1 LSVAKVMSATLA
13 GLVAVS
19 SAMTNRPACL
29 AWLRAALTA
38 SPLVVI
44 RMPLSPREIAL
55 SIALIWVCVSP
66 SLVPAATVRL
76 TLSLAAAALA
86 SFSMLTKY
94 GLVSVLRMR
103 ETPTLAPPPD
113 PPEELLPE
121 EAVVLEEEQAAIAV
135 ATHRARPAAVA
146 VRRIRRREFG
156 TRTVPEW
163 FMVLRPFVTIAPRWR
178 DNVDSTRSFLSWQTA
193 SSR

>member
-1 LSVAKVMSATLA
+1 
-13 GLVAVS
+13 
-19 SAMTNRPACL
+19 
-29 AWLRAALTA
+29 
-38 SPLVVI
+38 
-44 RMPLSPREIAL
+44 
-55 SIALIWVCVSP
+55 
-66 SLVPAATVRL
+66 
-76 TLSLAAAALA
+76 
-86 SFSMLTKY
+86 MLTKY